1 MGGDADRA
9 GEARDAAGKST
20 PFGAGEIA
28 TTGEQQEKKTKVD
41 VLTSDFSMVTPPS
54 IDIPA
59 MISQPEKNYYYWLTS
74 NHARGM
80 GAVVEFGTWL
90 GASSAYLAAG
100 LGGREL
106 HCYDH
111 FIWADHYNSK
121 SDVKLKDG
129 DDFTHLFLSNMERY
143 GANIVVHKTKM
154 KGMTWE
160 GGPIELLILDAPK
173 QAADLARLL
182 SVFAPSLIPGQTRI
196 SIQDYQHFPS
206 YQISILMDAIRS
218 SAVLEHI
225 VVAVNS
231 NIQASTVAFLVT
243 KPIDTASLIEAAS
256 SFKTW
261 SVERIR
267 ATWHRIMEP
276 LPEQARA
283 RMAPGLALF
292 LYDAGHEKEAVAA
305 LAETPMDR
313 IMLKRWKRMAGI
325 HVGKRYPSLFS
336 FMEETRLNPDWNGS
350 APA

>member
-1 MGGDADRA
+1 MGGDGNRA
-9 GEARDAAGKST
+9 GEARDAESKLISLGVEELTSAPT
-20 PFGAGEIA
+20 QGE
-28 TTGEQQEKKTKVD
+28 EKIKID
-41 VLTSDFSMVTPPS
+41 ILTSDFSMVTPPN

-74 NHARGM
+74 NHAPGI

-121 SDVKLKDG
+121 SDVKLNDG
-129 DDFTHLFLSNMERY
+129 DDFTDLFLSNMERH

-173 QAADLARLL
+173 QATDLARLL
-182 SVFAPSLIPGQTRI
+182 TVFASSLIPGQTRI

-218 SAVLEHI
+218 SAALEHI

-231 NIQASTVAFLVT
+231 SVQASTVAFLVT
-243 KPIDTASLIEAAS
+243 KPIDTASLMEAAS

-267 ATWHRIMEP
+267 ATWARILEP

-305 LAETPMDR
+305 LAEMPMDR

-325 HVGKRYPSLFS
+325 HVGKRYPALFS
-336 FMEETRLNPDWNGS
+336 FMAETRLNPDWNGS
-350 APA
+350 AST